1 MNDEAGKLLVQ
12 VPIAVR
18 WRDMDAFNHV
28 NNAVYATYLEEA
40 RLRWLERIPGDWFDA
55 SESPM
60 VVAQTINYRAPISW
74 PAEIEVILRAGRIGN
89 TSLTLT
95 VEVLDARSAVH
106 YADGNTVMVWIDR
119 RSGRPVPLPK
129 AIRDCVS

>member
-1 MNDEAGKLLVQ
+1 MSDTAGKLLVQ

-18 WRDMDAFNHV
+18 WRDMDAFSHV

-40 RLRWLERIPGDWFDA
+40 RLRWFERIPGNWFDE
-55 SESPM
+55 SVSPM

-74 PAEIEVILRAGRIGN
+74 PAEIEVILRTGRIGN

-95 VEVLDARSAVH
+95 VEALDTRSAVR

-119 RSGRPVPLPK
+119 RSGRPVPLPQ

>member
-1 MNDEAGKLLVQ
+1 MSDTAGKLLVQ

-18 WRDMDAFNHV
+18 WRDMDAFSHV

-40 RLRWLERIPGDWFDA
+40 RLRWFERISGNWFDE
-55 SESPM
+55 SVSPM

-74 PAEIEVILRAGRIGN
+74 PAQIEVILRTGRIGN

-95 VEVLDARSAVH
+95 VEALDTRSAVR

-119 RSGRPVPLPK
+119 RSGRPVPLPQ